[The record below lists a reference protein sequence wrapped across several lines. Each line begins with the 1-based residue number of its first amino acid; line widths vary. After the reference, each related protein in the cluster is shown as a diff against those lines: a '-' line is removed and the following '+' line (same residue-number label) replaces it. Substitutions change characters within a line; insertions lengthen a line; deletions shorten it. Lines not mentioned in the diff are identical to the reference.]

1 MSDIYYSK
9 YLKYK
14 NKYLD
19 LKKLQSGGASS
30 TNPLAVMS
38 RDISQMLRVYETNHK
53 KYTSEFFPEELF
65 PEPEIFAQKYNQ
77 LLEKQI
83 STGPSPNAAGEL
95 ISNERNLFIA
105 TSLIMLA
112 LESKVTLSKLTQDLA
127 EKEDLKNINTLV
139 VVSDQKDFE
148 SSILE
153 VANLHGVA
161 TVDNGS
167 LFCMFPDVL
176 TAYRFVI
183 KNSPDLNK

>member
-38 RDISQMLRVYETNHK
+38 RDIRQFINISDENHE
-53 KYTSEFFPEELF
+53 KYISEFFPEELF
-65 PEPEIFAQKYNQ
+65 PTQEIFAQKYNQ
-77 LLEKQI
+77 LLEIEI
-83 STGPSPNAAGEL
+83 STDPLA
-95 ISNERNLFIA
+95 NERNLFIA
-105 TSLIMLA
+105 SSLIMLA
-112 LESKVTLSKLTQDLA
+112 LESKVTLSELTQDLA

-139 VVSDQKDFE
+139 IVSDQQDFQ
-148 SSILE
+148 SSISE
-153 VANLHGVA
+153 VANLHGLA
-161 TVDNGS
+161 TVDEGS

-176 TAYRFVI
+176 TAYRFAI